1 MYSIYKTAYRISDEI
16 KAQKEAE
23 KPFWWD
29 YIHSE
34 VKDKSIEDV
43 EKELLEGDV
52 SPENIA
58 KMSRYEKYLVVSES
72 AYIMQCKDTDNLRAE
87 LETLKKD
94 VERSKSSFLN
104 NQNPSQQRVEESFE
118 PIVFGQ
124 KPAIQNTIPS
134 GENLEIIG
142 SVPPAVQ
149 ANDGLPP
156 LEPNPKPSFDANDGL
171 PPSNAINGLTNNDSS
186 FTTGA
191 LNGGDSA
198 PKQPMSSAE
207 IRKYAQSIV
216 SKTVSEINAKADQI
230 PDDVAVMKEHELLQ
244 AVINELQ
251 TLK

>member
-1 MYSIYKTAYRISDEI
+1 MYSIYKTAYKISDEI

-43 EKELLEGDV
+43 EKELIEGDV

-58 KMSRYEKYLVVSES
+58 KMTRYEKYLVVSES

-134 GENLEIIG
+134 GDNLEIG
-142 SVPPAVQ
+142 SVPAVQ

-156 LEPNPKPSFDANDGL
+156 LNNDPKPSDVGDNGSTPLLNTEIGL
-171 PPSNAINGLTNNDSS
+171 NNNSSVNGVPDNS
-186 FTTGA
+186 
-191 LNGGDSA
+191 
-198 PKQPMSSAE
+198 PKKMVSAE

-216 SKTVSEINAKADQI
+216 SKTVQEINAKADQI
-230 PDDVAVMKEHELLQ
+230 PDDISLMKEQDLLDAVRSELD
-244 AVINELQ
+244 
-251 TLK
+251 TLH

>member
-1 MYSIYKTAYRISDEI
+1 MYSIYKIAYKISDEM

-23 KPFWWD
+23 KPFWWQYLHQD
-29 YIHSE
+29 

-43 EKELLEGDV
+43 QKELLEGDI
-52 SPENIA
+52 SPDNIA

-72 AYIMQCKDTDNLRAE
+72 AYIMQCKDTDNLRTE

-124 KPAIQNTIPS
+124 KPAVQNAIPP
-134 GENLEIIG
+134 GDNLVIG
-142 SVPPAVQ
+142 NEPAVQ

-156 LEPNPKPSFDANDGL
+156 LEPNPKPSFDANDGGL
-171 PPSNAINGLTNNDSS
+171 PPSNAINGLTNHDSGFS
-186 FTTGA
+186 GA
-191 LNGGDSA
+191 SNGDSA
-198 PKQPMSSAE
+198 IKQPMSSAE

-216 SKTVSEINAKADQI
+216 SKTVTEINAKADQI
-230 PDDVAVMKEHELLQ
+230 QM
-244 AVINELQ
+244 IFR
-251 TLK
+251 

>member
-1 MYSIYKTAYRISDEI
+1 M

-23 KPFWWD
+23 KPFWWE
-29 YIHSE
+29 YLHSV

-43 EKELLEGDV
+43 EKELLEGGV

-58 KMSRYEKYLVVSES
+58 KMTRHEKYLVVSETI
-72 AYIMQCKDTDNLRAE
+72 YIVQCKDTDNLRAE

-104 NQNPSQQRVEESFE
+104 NQNPSPQRVEESFE

-124 KPAIQNTIPS
+124 KPAVQNAIPS
-134 GENLEIIG
+134 GDNLVIG
-142 SVPPAVQ
+142 SEPAVQ

-156 LEPNPKPSFDANDGL
+156 LEHPNPKPSFDANDSGL
-171 PPSNAINGLTNNDSS
+171 PPSNAINGLNDLDSS
-186 FTTGA
+186 FTGA
-191 LNGGDSA
+191 SNNGNPA
-198 PKQPMSSAE
+198 LKQQPMSSAE
-207 IRKYAQSIV
+207 VRKYAQSIV
-216 SKTVSEINAKADQI
+216 SKTVQEINAKADQI

>member
-1 MYSIYKTAYRISDEI
+1 MYSIYKTAYKISDEI
-16 KAQKEAE
+16 KSQKEAE
-23 KPFWWD
+23 KPFWWE
-29 YIHSE
+29 YLHSE

-43 EKELLEGDV
+43 EKELLEGGI

-58 KMSRYEKYLVVSES
+58 KMTRHEKYLVVSETI
-72 AYIMQCKDTDNLRAE
+72 YIVQCKDTDNLRAE

-104 NQNPSQQRVEESFE
+104 NQNPSPQRVEESFE

-124 KPAIQNTIPS
+124 KPAVQNTIPS
-134 GENLEIIG
+134 VDTNQH
-142 SVPPAVQ
+142 AVQ

-156 LEPNPKPSFDANDGL
+156 LEPNPKPSYDINDSGL
-171 PPSNAINGLTNNDSS
+171 PPSNAINGLKDNDSG
-186 FTTGA
+186 FTGA
-191 LNGGDSA
+191 SNSIDSV

-207 IRKYAQSIV
+207 VRKYAQSIV
-216 SKTVSEINAKADQI
+216 SKTVAEINAKADEI

>member
-124 KPAIQNTIPS
+124 KPAIQNTIPT
-134 GENLEIIG
+134 GDNLEIG
-142 SVPPAVQ
+142 SVPAVQ

-171 PPSNAINGLTNNDSS
+171 PPSNGLTNNDSG
-186 FTTGA
+186 FPGA
-191 LNGGDSA
+191 PNSGDSA
-198 PKQPMSSAE
+198 PKQQQPMSSAE
-207 IRKYAQSIV
+207 VRKYAQSIV
-216 SKTVSEINAKADQI
+216 SKTVTEINAKADQI
-230 PDDVAVMKEHELLQ
+230 PDDISVMKEQDLFNAVLQ
-244 AVINELQ
+244 EMQSIKNS
-251 TLK
+251 